1 MNCCLLS
8 VVVILALL
16 SLLLPWKTSKRILLF
31 WFWHVQCW
39 CALYWLRRIYK
50 SKYDSLSYVIHPF
63 VAGVLLVLQVRLT
76 SACVILICT
85 VVWISVIFQG
95 NLCLFCHSN
104 SVDFSVYEALYC
116 IIHCEVR
123 NHSISS
129 YFVYKTKTGWRAESF
144 RINVLVKCSNKAPFV
159 KGLFCKL

>member
-1 MNCCLLS
+1 MNCCLPS
-8 VVVILALL
+8 VLMILALL
-16 SLLLPWKTSKRILLF
+16 SLLPPWKTSKQILLF
-31 WFWHVQCW
+31 WFWHVHCW
-39 CALYWLRRIYK
+39 CSLYWLHRIYK

-104 SVDFSVYEALYC
+104 SVDFSVYKALYC
-116 IIHCEVR
+116 INHCEVWK
-123 NHSISS
+123 ITSS
-129 YFVYKTKTGWRAESF
+129 LLYFVYETTKPTGWRAESF

-159 KGLFCKL
+159 KGL